1 MEADDLFENAMR
13 RQLDKIAEACKADPA
28 LLRMKITKSEDT
40 ALHIAV
46 TDPQS
51 DAVGKLIGTCLPE
64 GDEFKEAAFGILNAK
79 NERGDTPLHMAA
91 VVGKAD
97 ICRRIADRDRR
108 LLFSRNLE
116 SETPLFLAAFHGK
129 KEAFL
134 CLHVLQN
141 QTDDWCSRR
150 SNGDTILHVA
160 ISGEHYDLAY
170 GIIQLYPHLTK
181 SINENGLS
189 PLHITAS
196 KPNAFRSTS
205 HLGLFERIIYHCA
218 FVDELKKETIWQE
231 CFSDIS
237 EDKNKFNYPR
247 NYETCMDLFQAMK
260 NIITVLV
267 TPHKHRSS
275 LPSSPL
281 NRVGSSDSMKIGNP
295 IDEEDPQ
302 RKSRASLGG
311 SQPKKKHNEGHHFPS
326 NYDLFFLFFKLMMK
340 AFLIVLGF
348 GFATVTTSGRCHALW
363 TQLKTFFVI

>member
-160 ISGEHYDLAY
+160 ISGEHY
-170 GIIQLYPHLTK
+170 G
-181 SINENGLS
+181 
-189 PLHITAS
+189 
-196 KPNAFRSTS
+196 
-205 HLGLFERIIYHCA
+205 A